1 MNGPAA
7 PAAERG
13 RTDRAAA
20 GNASEALAAMRWRCI
35 GPYRGGR
42 VVAVAGDPAE
52 PLVFYFG
59 ACAGGVWKST
69 DAGRFWRNVS
79 DGYFRTASVGAIAV
93 APSAH
98 RTLYA
103 GMGESQIRVD
113 VTHGDGVYRSDDGG
127 ESWRHLGLAATRH
140 VSRVRVHPEDPDTVY
155 VAALGRAFGRNPE
168 RGVYRS
174 TDGGA
179 TWEQVLHRG
188 ATAGAGDLTL
198 DPNRPHVL
206 FAALWQVIRK
216 PWTIR
221 SGGPDSGIFRSTDGG
236 ATWQELTGRPGLPR
250 GILGRVGI
258 AASPA
263 RAGRVWALI
272 EARDGGLYRS
282 DDDGESWRLVND
294 DTELREKPFYFTH
307 VFAHPTDPEQVWS
320 LCKKAYRSTDGGHT
334 FEVISTP
341 HHDDHDLWIDP
352 RDPAR
357 MIEGNDGGAAVS
369 LDGGETWS
377 SVYNQPT
384 AQFYRMEVD
393 DRFPYR
399 VYATQ
404 QDSSAVSVPSDGVY
418 GAIRWA
424 DCYTT
429 GSAESGHI
437 AVKRDDPDIVYAG
450 ATGSSPGGPGSLMR
464 YDHRSGQ
471 VRLISPVPAMDGS
484 SPPAEWP
491 HRFNWTFPVLSSR
504 HDPRVLLTAGNVVFR
519 STDEG
524 SSWEPISPDLTRD
537 DADRTVAS
545 GGPITG
551 EGASDV
557 YCTIIAL
564 AESPHRPAELWAGSD
579 DGRAHRTRDGGASWQ
594 EVTPAALP
602 AWASVLCLEPSPH
615 DPDRWYLAAARYR
628 LDDTRPLLYRTADG
642 GASWRSIAGGLPED
656 DFTRVIRCDPQ
667 RPGLLYCGT
676 ETGVYVSLDDGAAW
690 TRANEAAEPGSR
702 LPVAPVYDLRVH
714 RGDLAAA
721 THGRS
726 FWILDDLTPLRH
738 AGGCSAPALL
748 PPRDPV
754 RTLHQ
759 VGWDPWTGPQKTY
772 QIGSL
777 GVEATFVE
785 HLLPGGGSRREFLD
799 AGSPRPRGALIYY
812 RLPDGCR
819 AAEVRI
825 VDPRGRLVRRFGSG
839 GPEARDGRLLC
850 AAGLNRLTWDLT
862 WSRYAA
868 APGAD
873 RPIDTGVAPL
883 AAPGEYRIEL
893 RAGGERRAASVQVSS
908 DPRVGADPQDLR
920 EQTELLLR
928 IRAAIAEVMAAIDAI
943 RRRRE
948 QAAAP
953 NAALD
958 EIERILH
965 RVVPP
970 GDLERN
976 HVGGVLEGL
985 ASVAPVVASAD
996 AAPTRQAREAFERW
1010 HRIGQTAMARLD
1022 RALSGRA

>member
-1 MNGPAA
+1 MSDPGAA
-7 PAAERG
+7 HG
-13 RTDRAAA
+13 D
-20 GNASEALAAMRWRCI
+20 ASDALAAMRWRCI
-35 GPYRGGR
+35 GPHRGGR

-98 RTLYA
+98 RTIYA

-127 ESWRHLGLAATRH
+127 ETWRHLGLAATRH
-140 VSRVRVHPEDPDTVY
+140 VSRVRVHPQDADTVY
-155 VAALGRAFGRNPE
+155 VAALGRAFGRNAE

-179 TWEQVLHRG
+179 TWERVLHRG
-188 ATAGAGDLTL
+188 PAAGAGDLTL

-221 SGGPDSGIFRSTDGG
+221 SGGPGSGIFRSTDGG
-236 ATWQELTGRPGLPR
+236 ATWQDLTGRPGLPR
-250 GILGRVGI
+250 GMLGRVGI

-272 EARDGGLYRS
+272 EARGGGLFRS
-282 DDDGESWRLVND
+282 DDDGESWRMVND
-294 DTELREKPFYFTH
+294 QADLREKPFYFTH

-320 LCKKAYRSTDGGHT
+320 LCKKAYRSTDGGRT
-334 FEVISTP
+334 FEVVSTP

-369 LDGGETWS
+369 LDGGQTWS
-377 SVYNQPT
+377 SIYNQPT

-471 VRLISPVPAMDGS
+471 VRLISPAPAIDGS
-484 SPPAEWP
+484 VPPSAWP
-491 HRFNWTFPVLSSR
+491 YRFNWTFPVLSSR
-504 HDPRVLLTAGNVVFR
+504 HDQRVLLTAGNVVFR

-524 SSWEPISPDLTRD
+524 SSWAPISPDLTRD

-551 EGASDV
+551 EGPSDV
-557 YCTIIAL
+557 YCTIMAL
-564 AESPHRPAELWAGSD
+564 AESPHRPAEIWAGSD
-579 DGRAHRTRDGGASWQ
+579 DGLVHRTRDGGASWRQ
-594 EVTPAALP
+594 VTPAGLP
-602 AWASVLCLEPSPH
+602 AWSSVLCLEPSPH

-628 LDDTRPLLYRTADG
+628 LDDTRPLLYRTDDG
-642 GASWRSIAGGLPED
+642 GASWRSIAGGLPAD

-667 RPGLLYCGT
+667 RPGLLYTGT
-676 ETGVYVSLDDGAAW
+676 ETGVYASLDDGATW
-690 TRANEAAEPGSR
+690 TRANQTAEAHG

-714 RGDLAAA
+714 RGDLVAA

-726 FWILDDLTPLRH
+726 FWILDDLTPLRAA
-738 AGGCSAPALL
+738 AGGSGHALL
-748 PPRDPV
+748 TPRPAV

-759 VGWDPWTGPQKTY
+759 VGWDPWVGPQKTY

-785 HLLPGGGSRREFLD
+785 HRLPGGGSRREFLD
-799 AGSPRPRGALIYY
+799 AGSPRPRGALIHY
-812 RLPDGCR
+812 RLPEGCR
-819 AAEVRI
+819 TAGVRI
-825 VDPRGRLVRRFGSG
+825 VDPRGRLVRRFGSEEE
-839 GPEARDGRLLC
+839 EADGRLPC

-868 APGAD
+868 APRAD

-893 RAGGERRAASVQVSS
+893 DAGGETCAASMQVSS
-908 DPRVGADPQDLR
+908 DPRVGADPRDLQ

-928 IRAAIAEVMAAIDAI
+928 IRAAIAEVMAGIQTI

-948 QAAAP
+948 RAAP
-953 NAALD
+953 PAAELD
-958 EIERILH
+958 RIERILH

-976 HVGGVLEGL
+976 HPGGVLEGL

-996 AAPTRQAREAFERW
+996 AAPTRQARQAFDRW
-1010 HRIGQTAMARLD
+1010 NREGQAALARLD
-1022 RALSGRA
+1022 QALSG